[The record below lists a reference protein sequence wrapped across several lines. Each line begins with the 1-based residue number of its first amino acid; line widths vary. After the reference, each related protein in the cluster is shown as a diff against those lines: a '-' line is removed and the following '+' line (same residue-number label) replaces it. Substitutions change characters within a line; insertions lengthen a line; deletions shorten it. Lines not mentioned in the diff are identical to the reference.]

1 MFFILAMF
9 FIFGEL
15 SVRHFSLPLGNIL
28 ILRLEH
34 FWGNNY
40 YTGYIIPPD
49 LTADWHCRFYGD
61 GNSSDTALS
70 SAVRHMHYVQCYVAR
85 FT

>member
-34 FWGNNY
+34 FWGNTITIQGTY
-40 YTGYIIPPD
+40 HHLTLQLTGIVVSMVMA
-49 LTADWHCRFYGD
+49 TAATLHCLLQYVICIMC
-61 GNSSDTALS
+61 N
-70 SAVRHMHYVQCYVAR
+70 AV
-85 FT
+85 

>member
-34 FWGNNY
+34 FWGN
-40 YTGYIIPPD
+40 TITIQG
-49 LTADWHCRFYGD
+49 T
-61 GNSSDTALS
+61 
-70 SAVRHMHYVQCYVAR
+70 
-85 FT
+85 